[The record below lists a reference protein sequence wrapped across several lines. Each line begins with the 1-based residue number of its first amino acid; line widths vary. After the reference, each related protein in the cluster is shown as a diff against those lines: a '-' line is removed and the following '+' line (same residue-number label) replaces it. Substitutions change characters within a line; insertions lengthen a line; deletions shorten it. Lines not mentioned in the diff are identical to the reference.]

1 MSAFKQSFCGAL
13 LSVTA
18 VLQPGPADAQDLR
31 VTRHIGESITR
42 RLTQATL
49 PGAEGRKIEDPTTGW
64 IAPSYTT
71 IDFNDLDANI
81 DIYQFVGGI
90 DKRLGSFYAGASAGY
105 ARTEPEF
112 FGLESGM
119 DNASF
124 SPYAAYLINDNVF
137 VAGIAGYAREEF
149 DDDDD
154 RSLLNIDPSADT
166 AFTDLSVTGVLPLSQ
181 WVVTGRAGHR
191 FAYTKLVDVPC
202 VFVIDD
208 FGIPVAIDDDSF
220 VNTLYVAAEVGYRVD
235 RFLPYFRTIYEHLIP
250 DELDNSELVFVGVGA
265 TYDVSDTVSAGL
277 SYQTELNHLDTSN
290 FHQAVLDLRLR
301 F

>member
-18 VLQPGPADAQDLR
+18 VLQPGLADAQDLQ

-42 RLTQATL
+42 RLTQAIL
-49 PGAEGRKIEDPTTGW
+49 PEAEGRKPEDPATGW
-64 IAPSYTT
+64 IAPSYTS
-71 IDFNDLDANI
+71 IDFNDIDANI

-105 ARTEPEF
+105 ARTEPDL
-112 FGLESGM
+112 GLESGR

-124 SPYAAYLINDNVF
+124 SPYAAYLINDDVF
-137 VAGIAGYAREEF
+137 VTGIAGYAREEF

-154 RSLLNIDPSADT
+154 RSLFNFDPSANT

-191 FAYTKLVDVPC
+191 FAYTKLVDIPS

-208 FGIPVAIDDDSF
+208 VEIPVEIDDDFF
-220 VNTLYVAAEVGYRVD
+220 VNTLYVTGEVGYRIE

-250 DELDNSELVFVGVGA
+250 EEGDNSELVFVGVGA

-290 FHQAVLDLRLR
+290 FHQAVLDVRLR

>member
-1 MSAFKQSFCGAL
+1 MISMP
-13 LSVTA
+13 T
-18 VLQPGPADAQDLR
+18 
-31 VTRHIGESITR
+31 SISTN
-42 RLTQATL
+42 
-49 PGAEGRKIEDPTTGW
+49 
-64 IAPSYTT
+64 SS
-71 IDFNDLDANI
+71 
-81 DIYQFVGGI
+81 GGI
-90 DKRLGSFYAGASAGY
+90 DKRLGGFYAGASAGY
-105 ARTEPEF
+105 ARTESDF
-112 FGLESGM
+112 FELESGT

-137 VAGIAGYAREEF
+137 VTGIAGYAREEF

-154 RSLLNIDPSADT
+154 RSLFNFDPSANA

-191 FAYTKLVDVPC
+191 FAYTKLVDIPS

-208 FGIPVAIDDDSF
+208 VEIPVEIDDDSF
-220 VNTLYVAAEVGYRVD
+220 VNTLYVSGEVGYRIE

-250 DELDNSELVFVGVGA
+250 EEGDNSELVFVVVGA

-290 FHQAVLDLRLR
+290 FHQAVLDVRLR